1 MKVGDLVTWKLDVHN
16 DKVSLEYGVII
27 GYGAFGRKKE
37 FVWVKFT
44 NGQHSHKQRTL
55 CKVDHLIP
63 IEDIKPNRT

>member
-63 IEDIKPNRT
+63 IEDIKQKRT

>member
-1 MKVGDLVTWKLDVHN
+1 MQVGDLVTWKSDVLN
-16 DKVSLEYGVII
+16 DKVPLEYGVII

-55 CKVDHLIP
+55 CKVDHLVLV
-63 IEDIKPNRT
+63 EDIKQKRT